1 MTLETAKRIVQEKG
15 EMADKEALAIVRG
28 GMNICET
35 KADSSR
41 KYHWIKVFPTSKD
54 GESSIDAA
62 LKEYHKRKQ
71 PKRIVV
77 EQPISEPKT
86 IQEPKEEPELKIAK
100 PTFIE
105 RIKIKA
111 KAIWKEIDSI
121 VVE

>member
-35 KADSSR
+35 KPDGSR
-41 KYHWIKVFPTSKD
+41 KYQWIKVFPTSKD

-62 LKEYHKRKQ
+62 LKEYNKRKQ
-71 PKRIVV
+71 PKRKVV
-77 EQPISEPKT
+77 EQPIAEPNI
-86 IQEPKEEPELKIAK
+86 IQNAKEEPEIPTTKL
-100 PTFIE
+100 TFIE
-105 RIKIKA
+105 RMKIKA
-111 KAIWKEIDSI
+111 EAIWKEIDSL